1 MRTQGIIIYTCQG
14 IIIYIIIFP
23 QETTA
28 LQLNI
33 FNKRKR
39 HISENDVAKEGLKR
53 RRQETKSTYLAN
65 NQLL

>member
-1 MRTQGIIIYTCQG
+1 MCVLKALLFTRV
-14 IIIYIIIFP
+14 P